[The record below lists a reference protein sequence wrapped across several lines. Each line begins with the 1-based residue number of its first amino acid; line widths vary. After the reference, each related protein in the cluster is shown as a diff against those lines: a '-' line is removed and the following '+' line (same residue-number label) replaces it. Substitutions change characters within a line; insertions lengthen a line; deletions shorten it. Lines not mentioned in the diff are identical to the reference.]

1 MSVVK
6 IDVLTAKVI
15 KVTEE
20 GCVHVSAKMLNSND
34 EHEYVIAPGDNYD
47 NEYYIVHAICKGIHT
62 QSVVDAYKETLDNA
76 TV

>member
-1 MSVVK
+1 MSVVE

-20 GCVHVSAKMLNSND
+20 SCVYVSAKMLNSND

-47 NEYYIVHAICKGIHT
+47 NEYYIVHAICKATHT
-62 QSVVDAYKETLDNA
+62 PKVVAAYIKDQL
-76 TV
+76 